1 LRIGKKINLSL
12 EEKFNLFIKNRTEN
26 CYINDDGCL
35 INVYSSSELIN
46 QELLK
51 KGVDYKEKNINDIL
65 LEVEILK
72 VKIVDKDFKNLN
84 KQDLKEE
91 NCEIFKTNQT
101 VLKQL
106 NVLKEFILELSFFLH
121 DYQYEKMDLTLK
133 MEFKNICQ
141 FADLLRK
148 NKFTQ

>member
-1 LRIGKKINLSL
+1 MLIGKKVNLSL
-12 EEKFNLFIKNRTEN
+12 EEKFNLFIKSRIEN

-51 KGVDYKEKNINDIL
+51 IGLDYKGKNINDIISG
-65 LEVEILK
+65 VEILRA
-72 VKIVDKDFKNLN
+72 KIVDNDFKNLN
-84 KQDLKEE
+84 KQDLKKE
-91 NCEIFKTNQT
+91 NSEIFKTNQT

-106 NVLKEFILELSFFLH
+106 NVLKECVLELSFFLH

-133 MEFKNICQ
+133 REFKNICQ
-141 FADLLRK
+141 FAHLLRK

>member
-1 LRIGKKINLSL
+1 MLIGKKMNLSP
-12 EEKFNLFIKNRTEN
+12 EEKFNLFIKNRIEN

-35 INVYSSSELIN
+35 INVYSSFELIN

-51 KGVDYKEKNINDIL
+51 IGVDYKCKNINDIL
-65 LEVEILK
+65 SEVEILRAK
-72 VKIVDKDFKNLN
+72 SVETDFKNLN
-84 KQDLKEE
+84 KQDF
-91 NCEIFKTNQT
+91 NGNREISKTSQT

-106 NVLKEFILELSFFLH
+106 KVLKECVLELSFFLH

-133 MEFKNICQ
+133 REFKNICQ